1 MDDTGIYKEGLRTTS
16 GNLRITI
23 LWAGNRSQDSAEYEV
38 GVLTTSLSFSFGF
51 NYFMS
56 SRKEG
61 E

>member
-1 MDDTGIYKEGLRTTS
+1 
-16 GNLRITI
+16 
-23 LWAGNRSQDSAEYEV
+23 V

-61 E
+61 EWKIALILPTAATIQSGQTHCLYH